1 MLQETLTA
9 YLNID
14 VLQPTQ
20 RTDHSQR
27 NRQVQKILAKVDA
40 LTLKVSGPYR
50 DAAVQLLAKTV
61 NKPDVRASHAA
72 NCAKVVKDI
81 KERMPNLASVYAQNA
96 GDCGGQSVMS
106 LVSEEGRAQANL
118 TGEVRSDA

>member
-1 MLQETLTA
+1 M
-9 YLNID
+9 
-14 VLQPTQ
+14 
-20 RTDHSQR
+20 
-27 NRQVQKILAKVDA
+27 DA

-106 LVSEEGRAQANL
+106 LVSEEGRARAGL